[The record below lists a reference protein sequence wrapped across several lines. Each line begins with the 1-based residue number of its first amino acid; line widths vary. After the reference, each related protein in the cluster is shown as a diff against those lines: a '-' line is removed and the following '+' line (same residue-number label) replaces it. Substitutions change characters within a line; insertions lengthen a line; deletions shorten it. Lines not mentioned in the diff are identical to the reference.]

1 MPIDLKV
8 RVPYFSP
15 IDSCVEFGVGGEL
28 IVMPLTKLSIHI
40 NAGEATTADAGVVIR
55 DLDALVKLEKLTD
68 VRAATML
75 CLRCGKELVHKQDNS
90 KVWWTCECE
99 PTKPRVKPPLDGIK
113 LLETNRAARW
123 PFPTL
128 RAKKPLPRRKPED
141 IKYITLHHSA
151 GSRNSSVTYW
161 HSYHTKTKSWSRV
174 GYHMGIAMWK
184 PGDDIDLYELNPPWE
199 FTWHDSRNK
208 DTYGLC
214 ISGDLRAGYDA
225 SPNNVQLKCFG
236 RAMAY
241 LLPKLPGLQAIV
253 GHKKW
258 QRTACPGDLREWA
271 PSLIA
276 AAGEVGHDIRGLLDT
291 GAARSY
297 SFPLKAVKAV
307 MRPSGPSR
315 ADYDEHTGLSTGHAK
330 E

>member
-1 MPIDLKV
+1 MPIGLRVNIPGLMPDAEDNVVFVVNGEDVAIPLAELDINISAGLPV
-8 RVPYFSP
+8 RVALKALAINTDIS
-15 IDSCVEFGVGGEL
+15 VE
-28 IVMPLTKLSIHI
+28 
-40 NAGEATTADAGVVIR
+40 
-55 DLDALVKLEKLTD
+55 LEKLTD
-68 VRAATML
+68 IEVIITN
-75 CLRCGKELVHKQDNS
+75 CLRCGAELIRKQDNS
-90 KVWWTCECE
+90 KVWWACKCK
-99 PTKPRVKPPLDGIK
+99 PTKPRVKPPLDGIGR
-113 LLETNRAARW
+113 LETNRAARW

-151 GSRNSSVTYW
+151 GSRNSSITYW
-161 HSYHTKTKSWSRV
+161 HRYHTKTKSWSRV
-174 GYHMGIAMWK
+174 GYHMGIAMWE
-184 PGDDIDLYELNPPWE
+184 PGADIDLYELNPPWE
-199 FTWHDSRNK
+199 FTWHDGKNK

-225 SPNNVQLKCFG
+225 SPNNIQLKCFG
-236 RAMAY
+236 RAIAY

-276 AAGEVGHDIRGLLDT
+276 AADEVGHDIRGLLDT
-291 GAARSY
+291 GARKSY
-297 SFPLKAVKAV
+297 FSLGAIKAT
-307 MRPSGPSR
+307 RPSGPR
-315 ADYDEHTGLSTGHAK
+315 AADYDEHAGLSTGHVR